1 MCTYYSDEL
10 MHYGRKGMKWGQHI
24 YGRLYRH
31 KDGSLNSFGRKKA
44 KKYAAKYKRL
54 TGSRPTAKSIETST
68 SKPSSKPE
76 QKSIKDMSDNE
87 LRNTINRLQLERQ
100 YQQLQPSHISK
111 GKRFI
116 DKVLAPAAT
125 DAGKQLLKEWMLK
138 EGKKALGLPPTNNN
152 DNNKKNKNK

>member
-1 MCTYYSDEL
+1 MCPYYSDEL
-10 MHYGRKGMKWGQHI
+10 MHDGRKGMKWGQHI
-24 YGRLYRH
+24 FGRIYRR

-44 KKYAAKYKRL
+44 KKYAAKYKKL
-54 TGSRPTAKSIETST
+54 TGSRPTAKSIETSIG
-68 SKPSSKPE
+68 KPSSE
-76 QKSIKDMSDNE
+76 HKSIKDMSDNE

>member
-1 MCTYYSDEL
+1 MCPYYSDEL
-10 MHYGRKGMKWGQHI
+10 MHDGRKGMKWGQHI
-24 YGRLYRH
+24 YGRLYRN

-54 TGSRPTAKSIETST
+54 TGSRPTAKSIETSIG
-68 SKPSSKPE
+68 KPSSE
-76 QKSIKDMSDNE
+76 HKSIKDMSDNE

-116 DKVLAPAAT
+116 DNVFVPAAT
-125 DAGKQLLKEWMLK
+125 DAGKQLLKEWMIK
-138 EGKKALGLPPTNNN
+138 EGKKALGLQSNN
-152 DNNKKNKNK
+152 NNKKNKNK

>member
-1 MCTYYSDEL
+1 MCPYYSDEL
-10 MHYGRKGMKWGQHI
+10 MHDGRKGMKWGQHI
-24 YGRLYRH
+24 FGRVYRR

-44 KKYAAKYKRL
+44 KKYAAKYKKL
-54 TGSRPTAKSIETST
+54 TGSRPTAKSIETSIG
-68 SKPSSKPE
+68 KPSSE
-76 QKSIKDMSDNE
+76 HKSIKDMSDNE

>member
-44 KKYAAKYKRL
+44 KKYAAKYKKR
-54 TGSRPTAKSIETST
+54 TGSRPTAKSIETSIG
-68 SKPSSKPE
+68 KPSSE
-76 QKSIKDMSDNE
+76 HKSIKDMSDNE

-138 EGKKALGLPPTNNN
+138 EGKKALGLPPINN